1 MRPQSSGG
9 DSRPAATFSLDTAL
23 VRLAVTGNRTAVA
36 GLLRELRPIVF
47 RYCLGRLGSW
57 QDGSSDAEDCA
68 QEVLLAVVRAL
79 PGYRYEID
87 GFLPFVFG
95 IAAHK
100 VSDFHRHRARDRSSP
115 VADPPAGRSDGAD
128 PTGDEVERSAALDWS
143 SGLLDTLPPRQR
155 EILVLRIIMGLSAE
169 ETAAA
174 VGLSSAGA
182 VRVAQHRALTTL
194 RRGLL
199 AKKSAESTS

>member
-1 MRPQSSGG
+1 MPPQSAAGE
-9 DSRPAATFSLDTAL
+9 PATFSLDPEL
-23 VRLAVTGNRTAVA
+23 VRSAMTGSRAAIA
-36 GLLRELRPIVF
+36 GVLRALRPMVF

-68 QEVLLAVVRAL
+68 QDVLLAVVGAL
-79 PGYRYEID
+79 PGYRHEAES
-87 GFLPFVFG
+87 FLAFVFG

-100 VSDFHRHRARDRSSP
+100 VSDFQRRRARDRTSP
-115 VADPPAGRSDGAD
+115 VAEPPAERWTGSD
-128 PTGDEVERSAALDWS
+128 PTGEEVERAAGLDWS
-143 SGLLDTLPPRQR
+143 AGLLDTLPPRQR
-155 EILVLRIIMGLSAE
+155 EILVLRIILGLSAE
-169 ETAAA
+169 ETASA

-199 AKKSAESTS
+199 AQKRAAS

>member
-1 MRPQSSGG
+1 MPPYSAGG
-9 DSRPAATFSLDTAL
+9 DPTPTATFSLDPAV
-23 VRLAVTGNRTAVA
+23 VRSAMKGNRAAVA
-36 GLLRELRPIVF
+36 GLLRALRPPVF
-47 RYCLGRLGSW
+47 RYCLGRLGTW

-68 QEVLLAVVRAL
+68 QEVLLAVVGAL
-79 PGYRYEID
+79 PGYRYEAE

-100 VSDFHRHRARDRSSP
+100 VSDVHRRRARDRTSP
-115 VADPPAGRSDGAD
+115 VAEPPTDRWLGAD
-128 PTGDEVERSAALDWS
+128 PTGEEVERSAALDWS
-143 SGLLDTLPPRQR
+143 AGLLDTLPARQR
-155 EILVLRIIMGLSAE
+155 EILVLRIILGLSAE
-169 ETAAA
+169 ETASA

-199 AKKSAESTS
+199 AQKRTAS

>member
-1 MRPQSSGG
+1 MPPQSAAGE
-9 DSRPAATFSLDTAL
+9 PATFGLDPEL
-23 VRLAVTGNRTAVA
+23 VRSAMTGNRAAVA
-36 GLLRELRPIVF
+36 GVLRALRPMVF
-47 RYCLGRLGSW
+47 RYCLGRLGTW

-68 QEVLLAVVRAL
+68 QDVLLAVVGAL
-79 PGYRYEID
+79 PGYRYEAD
-87 GFLPFVFG
+87 GFLAFVFG

-100 VSDFHRHRARDRSSP
+100 VSDFHRRRARDRTSP
-115 VADPPAGRSDGAD
+115 VAEPPADRWTGPD
-128 PTGDEVERSAALDWS
+128 PTGEEVERAAGLDWS
-143 SGLLDTLPPRQR
+143 EGLLDTLPPRQR
-155 EILVLRIIMGLSAE
+155 EILVLRIILGLSAE

-199 AKKSAESTS
+199 AQKPEAS

>member
-1 MRPQSSGG
+1 MPPLSAGG
-9 DSRPAATFSLDTAL
+9 DSPPAATFSLDTAL
-23 VRLAVTGNRTAVA
+23 VRLAVSGNRAGVA

-100 VSDFHRHRARDRSSP
+100 VSDFHRHRARDRTSP
-115 VADPPAGRSDGAD
+115 VADPPV
-128 PTGDEVERSAALDWS
+128 DEVERSAALNWS
-143 SGLLDTLPPRQR
+143 SGLLNTLPPRQR
-155 EILVLRIIMGLSAE
+155 EILVLRLILGLTAE
-169 ETAAA
+169 ETAMA

-182 VRVAQHRALTTL
+182 VRVAQHRALTAL
-194 RRGLL
+194 RRHLL
-199 AKKSAESTS
+199 AQQRTIS

>member
-1 MRPQSSGG
+1 MPPHSTEG
-9 DSRPAATFSLDTAL
+9 PPTATFALDPAL
-23 VRLAVTGNRTAVA
+23 VRAAVAGDRAAVA
-36 GLLRELRPIVF
+36 GLLRALRPMVF
-47 RYCLGRLGSW
+47 RYCLGRLGTW

-68 QEVLLAVVRAL
+68 QDVLLAVVRTL
-79 PGYRYEID
+79 PGYRYEAD

-100 VSDFHRHRARDRSSP
+100 VADFHRRRARDRTSP
-115 VADPPAGRSDGAD
+115 VAEPPAGRSAGAD
-128 PTGDEVERSAALDWS
+128 PTGDEVARSAALDRS
-143 SGLLDTLPPRQR
+143 AGLLDTLPPRQR
-155 EILVLRIIMGLSAE
+155 EILVLRIILGLSAE

-174 VGLSSAGA
+174 VGLASAGA

-199 AKKSAESTS
+199 AQKHEAS

>member
-1 MRPQSSGG
+1 MPPQSAAGE
-9 DSRPAATFSLDTAL
+9 PATFSLDPEL
-23 VRLAVTGNRTAVA
+23 VRSAMTGSRAAIA
-36 GLLRELRPIVF
+36 GVLRALRPMVF

-68 QEVLLAVVRAL
+68 QDVLLAVVGAL
-79 PGYRYEID
+79 PGYRHEAES
-87 GFLPFVFG
+87 FLAFVFG

-100 VSDFHRHRARDRSSP
+100 VSDFQRRRARDRTSP
-115 VADPPAGRSDGAD
+115 VAEPPAERWTGGD
-128 PTGDEVERSAALDWS
+128 PTGEEVERAAGLDWS
-143 SGLLDTLPPRQR
+143 AGLLDTLPPRQR
-155 EILVLRIIMGLSAE
+155 EILVLRIILGLSAE
-169 ETAAA
+169 ETASA

-199 AKKSAESTS
+199 AQKRAAS

>member
-1 MRPQSSGG
+1 MPPQ
-9 DSRPAATFSLDTAL
+9 PAAGEPASTATFTLDPAL
-23 VRLAVTGNRTAVA
+23 VRSAITGNRAAVA
-36 GLLRELRPIVF
+36 AVLRALRPMVF
-47 RYCLGRLGSW
+47 RYCLGRLGTW

-68 QEVLLAVVRAL
+68 QDVLLAVIGAL
-79 PGYRYEID
+79 PGYRYEAD
-87 GFLPFVFG
+87 GFLAFVFG

-100 VSDFHRHRARDRSSP
+100 VSDFHRRRARDRTSP
-115 VADPPAGRSDGAD
+115 VAELPAGGGTGD
-128 PTGDEVERSAALDWS
+128 PTGEEVERAAGLDWS
-143 SGLLDTLPPRQR
+143 AGLLDTLPPRQR
-155 EILVLRIIMGLSAE
+155 EILVLRIILGLSAE

-199 AKKSAESTS
+199 AQKRAAS

>member
-1 MRPQSSGG
+1 MSSPDAGRPA
-9 DSRPAATFSLDTAL
+9 RPAATFSLDPAV
-23 VRLAVTGNRTAVA
+23 VRSAVA
-36 GLLRELRPIVF
+36 GNRAAVAGMLRELRPVVF

-68 QEVLLAVVRAL
+68 QDVLLAVVRAL
-79 PGYRYEID
+79 PGYRHELD

-100 VSDFHRHRARDRSSP
+100 VSDFHRRRARDRTSP
-115 VADPPAGRSDGAD
+115 VAEPPAGRWQGTD
-128 PTGDEVERSAALDWS
+128 PTVDEVERSAALDWS
-143 SGLLDTLPPRQR
+143 AGLLDTLPPRQR
-155 EILVLRIIMGLSAE
+155 EILVLRIILGLSAE
-169 ETAAA
+169 ETASA

-194 RRGLL
+194 RRNLQ
-199 AKKSAESTS
+199 AKKNAESAS

>member
-1 MRPQSSGG
+1 MPPQSAAGE
-9 DSRPAATFSLDTAL
+9 PATFSLDPEL
-23 VRLAVTGNRTAVA
+23 VRSAMTGSRAAIA
-36 GLLRELRPIVF
+36 GVLRALRPMVF

-68 QEVLLAVVRAL
+68 QDVLLAVVGAL
-79 PGYRYEID
+79 PGYRHEAES
-87 GFLPFVFG
+87 FLAFVFG

-100 VSDFHRHRARDRSSP
+100 VSDFQRRRARDRTSP
-115 VADPPAGRSDGAD
+115 VADPPTERWTGGD
-128 PTGDEVERSAALDWS
+128 PTGEEVERAAGLDWS
-143 SGLLDTLPPRQR
+143 AGLLDTLPPRQR
-155 EILVLRIIMGLSAE
+155 EILVLRIILGLSAE
-169 ETAAA
+169 ETASA

-199 AKKSAESTS
+199 AQKRAAS

>member
-1 MRPQSSGG
+1 MPPQSAGG
-9 DSRPAATFSLDTAL
+9 DSAPAATFSLDTAL
-23 VRLAVTGNRTAVA
+23 VRQAVGGHRAAVA
-36 GLLRELRPIVF
+36 GLLRELRPMVH

-79 PGYRYEID
+79 PGYRYELD

-100 VSDFHRHRARDRSSP
+100 VSDFHRRRARDRTSP
-115 VADPPAGRSDGAD
+115 VADPPTGRSEGTD

-155 EILVLRIIMGLSAE
+155 EILVLRIILGMSAE
-169 ETAAA
+169 ETAVA

-199 AKKSAESTS
+199 AKKNAESTS

>member
-1 MRPQSSGG
+1 MPPHSAEG
-9 DSRPAATFSLDTAL
+9 DAAPTAMSALDPAL
-23 VRLAVTGNRTAVA
+23 VGPAVTGNRAAVA
-36 GLLRELRPIVF
+36 GLLRALRPMVF
-47 RYCLGRLGSW
+47 RYCLGRLGTW

-79 PGYRYEID
+79 PGYRYEPA
-87 GFLPFVFG
+87 GFVPFVFG

-100 VSDFHRHRARDRSSP
+100 VSDFHRRRARDRTSP
-115 VADPPAGRSDGAD
+115 VAEPPAERSVGRD
-128 PTGDEVERSAALDWS
+128 PTGDEVQRSAALDWS
-143 SGLLDTLPPRQR
+143 AGLLDTLPPRQR
-155 EILVLRIIMGLSAE
+155 EILVLRIILGLSAE

-174 VGLSSAGA
+174 VGLASAGA

-199 AKKSAESTS
+199 AQKGAAP

>member
-1 MRPQSSGG
+1 MPPQSAASE
-9 DSRPAATFSLDTAL
+9 PAPTATLSLDPEL
-23 VRLAVTGNRTAVA
+23 VRSAIAGNRA
-36 GLLRELRPIVF
+36 GIAGVLHALRPMVF
-47 RYCLGRLGSW
+47 RYCLGRLATW

-68 QEVLLAVVRAL
+68 QDVLLAVVGAL
-79 PGYRYEID
+79 PGYRYEVD

-100 VSDFHRHRARDRSSP
+100 VSDVHRKRARDRTSP
-115 VADPPAGRSDGAD
+115 VADPPAERWTGGD
-128 PTGDEVERSAALDWS
+128 PTGEEVERAAGLDWS
-143 SGLLDTLPPRQR
+143 AGLLDTLPARQR
-155 EILVLRIIMGLSAE
+155 EILVLRIILGLSAE

-199 AKKSAESTS
+199 AQKRAAS

>member
-1 MRPQSSGG
+1 MPPQSAAGE
-9 DSRPAATFSLDTAL
+9 PATFSLDPEL
-23 VRLAVTGNRTAVA
+23 VRSAMAGNRAAIA
-36 GLLRELRPIVF
+36 GVLRALRPMVF
-47 RYCLGRLGSW
+47 RYCLGRLGTW

-68 QEVLLAVVRAL
+68 QDVLLAVVGAL
-79 PGYRYEID
+79 PGYRYAAD
-87 GFLPFVFG
+87 GFLAFVFG

-100 VSDFHRHRARDRSSP
+100 VSDFHRRRARDRTSP
-115 VADPPAGRSDGAD
+115 VAEPPADRWTGGD
-128 PTGDEVERSAALDWS
+128 PTGEEVERAAGLDWS
-143 SGLLDTLPPRQR
+143 AGLLDTLPARQR
-155 EILVLRIIMGLSAE
+155 EILVLRIILGLSAE

-199 AKKSAESTS
+199 AQKRTAS